1 MYLLKFSLKRW
12 RSAHQR
18 REKMEKLLDGA
29 GKGWET
35 WVLHEVRDR
44 HIYKKKD
51 KLFVFKK
58 RNIGQTCYNI
68 EMII

>member
-1 MYLLKFSLKRW
+1 
-12 RSAHQR
+12 
-18 REKMEKLLDGA
+18 MEKLLDGA

-35 WVLHEVRDR
+35 WVLHEVRDK

-51 KLFVFKK
+51 KLFVFTKE
-58 RNIGQTCYNI
+58 NIGQTCYNI